1 MGARSF
7 TELRGVE
14 ISADSANSVSL
25 ARQAGPL
32 VSISFMLRGG
42 FGPGQIDGMSI
53 KTSPDRMPTDME
65 SFLEYVI
72 SFICLP
78 LILPRSP
85 ATVMLAKNN
94 LNWERKK
101 FLM

>member
-1 MGARSF
+1 MGARSL
-7 TELRGVE
+7 TESRGVE
-14 ISADSANSVSL
+14 ISAVSISSASF

-32 VSISFMLRGG
+32 VRISFMLRGG

-53 KTSPDRMPTDME
+53 KTSPDRMPMDIE

-78 LILPRSP
+78 LILLRRP

-94 LNWERKK
+94 LNLERKK
-101 FLM
+101 ILM